1 MERLEAQTLLQAAAA
16 GKLRSSMCQ
25 QVMAIEYDRS
35 GQVLYRCARSCGKH
49 TADAVQVQAGL
60 LWHYRGRS
68 LGEHYGLPDE
78 DIVDDM
84 FASLQL
90 AWIRDG
96 DIYTAR
102 FRLSQRAP
110 ETFLYLVG

>member
-1 MERLEAQTLLQAAAA
+1 MERLEAQTLLGAAAA

-25 QVMAIEYDRS
+25 QVMAIEYDR
-35 GQVLYRCARSCGKH
+35 GGHILYRCARSCGKH
-49 TADAVQVQAGL
+49 TANAAQVQAGL
-60 LWHYRGRS
+60 MWHYRGRS

-78 DIVDDM
+78 ELVDDM

-102 FRLSQRAP
+102 VR
-110 ETFLYLVG
+110 

>member
-1 MERLEAQTLLQAAAA
+1 AMERLQAQMLLGAAAA

-25 QVMAIEYDRS
+25 QVMAIEYDSS
-35 GQVLYRCARSCGKH
+35 GQCLYDCARSCGKH
-49 TADAVQVQAGL
+49 TADAGQVQAGL

-78 DIVDDM
+78 EIVDDM

-102 FRLSQRAP
+102 FR
-110 ETFLYLVG
+110 